1 MIQLK
6 DITQL
11 KFRRGVF
18 TVSDNFLTDKA
29 DLSCDINYCIQVPV
43 NVENSLNE
51 FSTLMIDL
59 HQPLESIWENIYHRT
74 RDEIRSFTTNQKY
87 VHEILSDLSES
98 QLEEFIRYYDDFAR
112 TKNIKPAEAFRL
124 KAYNK
129 AGILVV
135 SFIKQEDKYLCI
147 NFYRMTQK
155 RAANLYS
162 FHQKHK
168 YEKDYSG
175 SHFGRAHRALH

>member
-74 RDEIRSFTTNQKY
+74 RDEIRS
-87 VHEILSDLSES
+87 
-98 QLEEFIRYYDDFAR
+98 
-112 TKNIKPAEAFRL
+112 
-124 KAYNK
+124 
-129 AGILVV
+129 
-135 SFIKQEDKYLCI
+135 
-147 NFYRMTQK
+147 
-155 RAANLYS
+155 
-162 FHQKHK
+162 
-168 YEKDYSG
+168 
-175 SHFGRAHRALH
+175 